1 MDADADQHHPKG
13 EMILSPNLQVLQ
25 TVIIEDPVIYPLR
38 GSTFAISFF
47 IKSGIPGN
55 TGMEAEVGM
64 MFDVNRPAITAFGT
78 FLFMR
83 AGTDP
88 AAFQRA
94 AVFMGLF
101 YWVVSPWAHFV
112 PCPAQRMPLFIES
125 NVIRCVFG
133 RFCPSVDINESIDI
147 PMLQQF
153 ISREIVM
160 GGVQADVF
168 RSESRG
174 MASEIIH
181 GIQKIQA
188 VMAAGLRKLKHE
200 RKFYFLLVI
209 SVRKHV

>member
-1 MDADADQHHPKG
+1 
-13 EMILSPNLQVLQ
+13 
-25 TVIIEDPVIYPLR
+25 
-38 GSTFAISFF
+38 
-47 IKSGIPGN
+47 
-55 TGMEAEVGM
+55 MEAEVGM
-64 MFDVNRPAITAFGT
+64 MFDVNRLAITAFGT

-83 AGTDP
+83 AGTNP

-153 ISREIVM
+153 ISREIVV
-160 GGVQADVF
+160 GRVQTDVF
-168 RSESRG
+168 RSEAKR
-174 MASEIIH
+174 MPPKIIQ
-181 GIQKIQA
+181 GIQEVQA
-188 VMAAGLRKLKHE
+188 VMAAGLGELKHE
-200 RKFYFLLVI
+200 REFYFLLVI